1 VRPRGFLRRRVV
13 DWVARVLAVACLV
26 AALVPLLSIL
36 WTAATLGGPRLLD
49 GWSFL
54 TGPFAGPCSPN
65 ITPNCSYGGI
75 GPALQGTLILV
86 GVAALIAM
94 PTGILAGI
102 YVSEFGK
109 NRFGRTL
116 SFLADVLSGTP
127 SIVVGLFAFA
137 TFLYLD
143 PTLVFSTLAGAFAL
157 SVIMLPVVVRTT
169 EESLRL
175 VPRSVRE
182 GAFSLGI
189 PQFRTTLRIVLPT
202 GGAAVV
208 TGALLATARAAG
220 EAAPLLFTSFG
231 LESQLGFQGL
241 DHPVNAIPPLIYLWG
256 YGEPYANWRSDAW
269 GMALVLILMMLALSL
284 FARWILARRAN
295 LIGGMS

>member
-1 VRPRGFLRRRVV
+1 MTEPGFVRRRVV
-13 DWVARVLAVACLV
+13 DWTARVLAMACV
-26 AALVPLLSIL
+26 VVALVPLLSIL
-36 WTAATLGGPRLLD
+36 WTATVLGGPRLLE

-54 TGPFAGPCSPN
+54 TGAFPDPCTPG
-65 ITPNCSYGGI
+65 ITEGCSYGGI

-86 GVAALIAM
+86 GVAGLIAI
-94 PTGILAGI
+94 PTGILGGI
-102 YVSEFGK
+102 YVSEFGR

-127 SIVVGLFAFA
+127 SIVVGLFAFS
-137 TFLYLD
+137 TFLALD
-143 PTLVFSTLAGAFAL
+143 RTLIFSTLDGAFAL
-157 SVIMLPVVVRTT
+157 AVIMLPVVVRTT

-189 PQFRTTLRIVLPT
+189 PRFRTTLRIVLPT

-220 EAAPLLFTSFG
+220 EAAPLLFTSFAI
-231 LESQLGFQGL
+231 ETQLGFQGL
-241 DHPVNAIPPLIYLWG
+241 DQPINAIPPLIYLWG
-256 YGEPYANWRSDAW
+256 YGEPYGNWKSDAW
-269 GMALVLILMMLALSL
+269 GMALLLILMMLAISLS
-284 FARWILARRAN
+284 ARWVLARRAN
-295 LIGGMS
+295 LIGGMT